1 MKKIFTLIVLAA
13 SITTGFAQW
22 QQYPQQRGGPRERP
36 NYPRQDNN
44 YNQSGSLVVSS
55 ALQRPFSVTVDNQQY
70 QSNGNNSAGNVVN
83 IGQLNPGNHN
93 IIVYQWRTNLWGK
106 QTQSVVYN
114 SSLYVK
120 PGFETTIFIN
130 GAGQV
135 NISERQVYN
144 YEDQGY
150 GNNGNG
156 VGHGYGRKKNK
167 HKKNHCDNDDDD
179 RNRRFDRNK
188 YDRRHNDD

>member
-1 MKKIFTLIVLAA
+1 M
-13 SITTGFAQW
+13 
-22 QQYPQQRGGPRERP
+22 
-36 NYPRQDNN
+36 
-44 YNQSGSLVVSS
+44 
-55 ALQRPFSVTVDNQQY
+55 
-70 QSNGNNSAGNVVN
+70 
-83 IGQLNPGNHN
+83 
-93 IIVYQWRTNLWGK
+93 
-106 QTQSVVYN
+106 YN